1 MGVLLE
7 PLLAVTAEAK
17 GCIICYF
24 KLRLRLK
31 NRKGDE
37 KLFAYVR
44 CDNERA
50 LAVYHMANIFLRSQP
65 FHAKKYLRFLY
76 AKIYS

>member
-1 MGVLLE
+1 MYHLLFQ
-7 PLLAVTAEAK
+7 VTFEVEK
-17 GCIICYF
+17 Q
-24 KLRLRLK
+24 
-31 NRKGDE
+31 KGDE

-50 LAVYHMANIFLRSQP
+50 LAVYHMVDIFLRFQP
-65 FHAKKYLRFLY
+65 CHAKKYLRFLY